1 MPLSKCILVIICVVA
16 TLFSI
21 ALAIPGT
28 AKYWSTFPSQPTD
41 CFGNTPQGTLLAA
54 SDHLGGEYNCGTL
67 VKVTCTGT
75 VPHPCTGKSVV
86 VKVVDDCPGCDA
98 TMLLDKAAYSII
110 ANPVTTLNAIK
121 VDYVN

>member
-1 MPLSKCILVIICVVA
+1 M
-16 TLFSI
+16 
-21 ALAIPGT
+21 
-28 AKYWSTFPSQPTD
+28 
-41 CFGNTPQGTLLAA
+41 
-54 SDHLGGEYNCGTL
+54 
-67 VKVTCTGT
+67 
-75 VPHPCTGKSVV
+75 PHPCTGKSVV